1 MDEGDYRQGVRA
13 GVAAV
18 VRGLLLVDAD
28 ELDAGALVGSLSAYE
43 ALLDHWAQE
52 GAAEAPAPVWQP
64 TAGEL
69 GIETG

>member
-43 ALLDHWAQE
+43 ALLDRWAQE
-52 GAAEAPAPVWQP
+52 GAPEAPAPVWQP
-64 TAGEL
+64 TTGEL
-69 GIETG
+69 WVETS